1 MTNSIA
7 ELAGAKLILAVGT
20 NTTETHPVLATRV
33 KEAVRKGA
41 KLIVADPRRI
51 DLADHATRWLRLRI
65 GTDTALFN
73 AMARVIIE
81 EGLESRD
88 FIDRHTEGFEEF
100 RKSVQEFTP
109 EYAEKI
115 TGVPAAE
122 IVAAAREY
130 ATTKPAA
137 IIYTMGITQHTCGV
151 QNVQSLS
158 NLCLLCGNFG
168 LPSSGVNPLRGQNNV
183 QGACDMGCGP
193 VDLPGYQKI
202 ANDDVRRKWEQAWG
216 ANLPDRPGLTKIA
229 AIDAMLEGRVKAAF
243 VMGENSLISEADA
256 SKARRALEALDFFV
270 VQDIFLTDTAALA
283 DVVLPAAS
291 FAETDGTFTNT
302 ERRVQRV
309 RKAVEPP
316 GEARDDW
323 RIVAELSTRMGYPMN
338 YDHASQV
345 WDEVAGQTPPLAG
358 ISYQRLE
365 GDGIQWPCPTPDHP
379 GTPYLHGELWEG
391 KQTAYFRPVGY
402 APPDEQPDEE
412 FPFVLTTGRHLQA
425 YHTHTMT
432 GRTPGIRVLL
442 PEETAE
448 INPADGLRL
457 GIEDGER
464 VRIVSRRGEVTA
476 TARFTDR
483 SAEGV
488 VFLSFHFPDQAITN
502 LLTNDACDPIAH
514 TPEYKACAVRVEPA
528 STSVPGPR

>member
-1 MTNSIA
+1 
-7 ELAGAKLILAVGT
+7 
-20 NTTETHPVLATRV
+20 
-33 KEAVRKGA
+33 
-41 KLIVADPRRI
+41 
-51 DLADHATRWLRLRI
+51 
-65 GTDTALFN
+65 
-73 AMARVIIE
+73 
-81 EGLESRD
+81 
-88 FIDRHTEGFEEF
+88 
-100 RKSVQEFTP
+100 
-109 EYAEKI
+109 
-115 TGVPAAE
+115 
-122 IVAAAREY
+122 
-130 ATTKPAA
+130 
-137 IIYTMGITQHTCGV
+137 
-151 QNVQSLS
+151 
-158 NLCLLCGNFG
+158 
-168 LPSSGVNPLRGQNNV
+168 
-183 QGACDMGCGP
+183 
-193 VDLPGYQKI
+193 
-202 ANDDVRRKWEQAWG
+202 
-216 ANLPDRPGLTKIA
+216 
-229 AIDAMLEGRVKAAF
+229 
-243 VMGENSLISEADA
+243 MGENVLISEADA
-256 SKARRALEALDFFV
+256 SKVRRALEAVDLLV

-283 DVVLPAAS
+283 DVVLPATS

-316 GEARDDW
+316 GEAREDW
-323 RIVAELSTRMGYPMN
+323 RIVAELSTRMGYPMS
-338 YDHASQV
+338 YDDASQV
-345 WDEVAGQTPPLAG
+345 WDEMAGQTPAFAG
-358 ISYQRLE
+358 ISYERLE

-379 GTPYLHGELWEG
+379 GTSYLHTELWDG

-448 INPADGLRL
+448 INPADGQRL

-528 STSVPGPR
+528 PTSVPGPG

>member
-1 MTNSIA
+1 MTNSIP
-7 ELAGAKLILAVGT
+7 ELAEAKLILAVGT
-20 NTTETHPVLATRV
+20 NTTETHPILANRV
-33 KEAVRKGA
+33 KEAVRAGA

-51 DLADHATRWLRLRI
+51 DLAGRATRWLRLRV

-81 EGLESRD
+81 EGLESRE
-88 FIDRHTEGFEEF
+88 FIEQHTEGFEEF
-100 RKSVQEFTP
+100 RQSLQEFTP
-109 EYAEKI
+109 EYAERI
-115 TGVPAAE
+115 TGVPAE
-122 IVAAAREY
+122 DIVAAAREY
-130 ATTKPAA
+130 ASTKPAA

-158 NLCLLCGNFG
+158 NLCLLCGNYG

-193 VDLPGYQKI
+193 ADLPGYQKI
-202 ANDDVRRKWEQAWG
+202 ANDDVRRRWEQAWS
-216 ANLPDRPGLTKIA
+216 ATLPDRPGLTKIA
-229 AIDAMLEGRVKAAF
+229 AIDAMLEGKIKAVY

-256 SKARRALEALDFFV
+256 SKTKRALEAIDFLI
-270 VQDIFLTDTAALA
+270 VQDLFLTETAALA

-302 ERRVQRV
+302 ERRVQLL

-316 GEARDDW
+316 GQAREDW
-323 RIVAELSTRMGYPMN
+323 RIVAELSTCLGYPMS
-338 YDHASQV
+338 YESASQV
-345 WDEVAGQTPPLAG
+345 WDEVAGLTPPLAG
-358 ISYQRLE
+358 ISYERLE
-365 GDGIQWPCPTPDHP
+365 GEGIQWPCPTAEHP
-379 GTPYLHGELWEG
+379 GTAYLHSELWEG

-402 APPDEQPDEE
+402 TPPDEQPDET
-412 FPFVLTTGRHLQA
+412 FPLLLTTGRRLAA

-432 GRTPGIRVLL
+432 GRTPGIRVFL

-448 INPADGLRL
+448 INPSDGRRL
-457 GIEDGER
+457 GIEDGQT

-476 TARFTDR
+476 TACLTER

-488 VFLSFHFPDQAITN
+488 VFLSFHFPDQTITN
-502 LLTNDACDPIAH
+502 LLTNDAHDPIAH
-514 TPEYKACAVRVEPA
+514 TPEYKACAVRVE
-528 STSVPGPR
+528 SVRDDGA

>member
-20 NTTETHPVLATRV
+20 NTTETHPVLAIRV

-51 DLADHATRWLRLRI
+51 ELTDHATRWLRLRI

-73 AMARVIIE
+73 AMAHVIIE
-81 EGLESRD
+81 EGLENRD
-88 FIDRHTEGFEEF
+88 FIERHTEGFEEF
-100 RKSVQEFTP
+100 RRSVQEFTP
-109 EYAEKI
+109 EHAEEI
-115 TGVPAAE
+115 TGVPAEE

-158 NLCLLCGNFG
+158 NLALLCGNFG

-193 VDLPGYQKI
+193 TDLPGYQKI
-202 ANDDVRRKWEQAWG
+202 TNDDLRRKWEQAWG
-216 ANLPDRPGLTKIA
+216 VKLSDRPGMTKVT
-229 AIDAMLEGRVKAAF
+229 AIEAMLEGHVKAVY
-243 VMGENSLISEADA
+243 VMGENELITEAHA
-256 SKARRALEALDFFV
+256 SKTRRAMEAVDFLV
-270 VQDIFLTDTAALA
+270 VQDIFLTDTTELA
-283 DVVLPAAS
+283 DVVLPATC

-323 RIVAELSTRMGYPMN
+323 RIVAELSTRLGYPMS
-338 YDHASQV
+338 YDDASQV
-345 WDEVAGQTPPLAG
+345 WDEMAGQTPAFTG
-358 ISYQRLE
+358 ISYERLE
-365 GDGIQWPCPTPDHP
+365 GDGILWPCPTPDHP
-379 GTPYLHGELWEG
+379 GTQYLHGELWEG

-402 APPDEQPDEE
+402 APPAEQPDEE
-412 FPFVLTTGRHLQA
+412 FPFLLTTGRRLAA
-425 YHTHTMT
+425 YHTHTQT
-432 GRTPGIRVLL
+432 GRSPGIRLLL

-448 INPADGLRL
+448 INPIDGQRL

-464 VRIVSRRGEVTA
+464 VRIVSRRGEVTV

-488 VFLSFHFPDQAITN
+488 VFLSFHFPEQAITN

-514 TPEYKACAVRVEPA
+514 TPEYKACAVRVEPVRPA
-528 STSVPGPR
+528 RVG

>member
-7 ELAGAKLILAVGT
+7 ELADAKLMLAVGT
-20 NTTETHPVLATRV
+20 NTTETHPVLALWV

-51 DLADHATRWLRLRI
+51 DLTDHATHWLRLRV
-65 GTDTALFN
+65 GTDTVLFN

-88 FIDRHTEGFEEF
+88 FIEQHTEGFEEF
-100 RKSVQEFTP
+100 RRSVQEFTP

-115 TGVPAAE
+115 TGVPAEE

-137 IIYTMGITQHTCGV
+137 ILYTMGITQHICGV

-158 NLCLLCGNFG
+158 NLALLCGNYG

-183 QGACDMGCGP
+183 QGACDMGGLP
-193 VDLPGYQKI
+193 ADLPGYQKI

-216 ANLPDRPGLTKIA
+216 VSLPARPGMTKVA
-229 AIDAMLEGRVKAAF
+229 AIDAMLDGQVKA
-243 VMGENSLISEADA
+243 VYIMGENELISEAHA
-256 SKARRALEALDFFV
+256 SKTKRALEAVEFLV
-270 VQDIFLTDTAALA
+270 VQDIFLTDTAVLA
-283 DVVLPAAS
+283 DVVLPATS

-323 RIVAELSTRMGYPMN
+323 RIVTELSTRLGYPMS
-338 YDHASQV
+338 YDDVSQV
-345 WDEVAGQTPPLAG
+345 WDEMAGLTPAFGG
-358 ISYQRLE
+358 ISYRRLE
-365 GDGIQWPCPTPDHP
+365 GDGILWPCPTADHP
-379 GTPYLHGELWEG
+379 GTPYLHTELWEG

-402 APPDEQPDEE
+402 TPPDEQPDEE
-412 FPFVLTTGRHLQA
+412 FPLLLTTGRRLAA
-425 YHTHTMT
+425 YHTHTQT
-432 GRTPGIRVLL
+432 GRSEGIRRLL

-448 INPADGLRL
+448 INPADGRRL
-457 GIEDGER
+457 GIEDGEKVR
-464 VRIVSRRGEVTA
+464 VVSRRGEVKA
-476 TARFTDR
+476 TARLTDR

-488 VFLSFHFPDQAITN
+488 VFLSFHFPDVITN
-502 LLTNDACDPIAH
+502 LLTNDAHDPIAH
-514 TPEYKACAVRVEPA
+514 TPEYKACAVRVEPCA
-528 STSVPGPR
+528 N

>member
-1 MTNSIA
+1 VTTVGKGAMTNSIA
-7 ELAGAKLILAVGT
+7 ELADAKLILAVGT
-20 NTTETHPVLATRV
+20 NTTETHPVLALRV
-33 KEAVRKGA
+33 KEAVRRGA
-41 KLIVADPRRI
+41 KLIVADPRGI
-51 DLADHATRWLRLRI
+51 ELTEYATRWLRLRI
-65 GTDTALFN
+65 GSDTALFN

-88 FIDRHTEGFEEF
+88 FIEQHTEGFEDF
-100 RKSVQEFTP
+100 RRSVQEFTP
-109 EYAEKI
+109 EYAERI
-115 TGVPAAE
+115 TGVPAEE

-137 IIYTMGITQHTCGV
+137 IIYTMGITQHICGV

-158 NLCLLCGNFG
+158 NLALLCGNFG

-183 QGACDMGCGP
+183 QGVCDMGGLP
-193 VDLPGYQKI
+193 ADLPGYQKI
-202 ANDDVRRKWEQAWG
+202 ASDDVRRKWEQAWG
-216 ANLPDRPGLTKIA
+216 VSLPERPGMSKVA
-229 AIDAMLEGRVKAAF
+229 AIDAMLEGQVKA
-243 VMGENSLISEADA
+243 VYIMGENELITEAHA
-256 SKARRALEALDFFV
+256 SKARRALEAAEFLV
-270 VQDIFLTDTAALA
+270 VQDIFLTDTAQLA
-283 DVVLPAAS
+283 DVVLPATS

-309 RKAVEPP
+309 RKVVEPP

-323 RIVAELSTRMGYPMN
+323 RIVTELSTRLGYPMS
-338 YDHASQV
+338 YDDVSKV
-345 WDEVAGQTPPLAG
+345 WDEMAALTPAFAG
-358 ISYQRLE
+358 ISYERLE
-365 GDGIQWPCPTPDHP
+365 GDGILWPCPTADHP
-379 GTPYLHGELWEG
+379 GTPYLHSDLWEG

-402 APPDEQPDEE
+402 TPPDEQPDEE
-412 FPFVLTTGRHLQA
+412 FPFVLTTGRRLAA
-425 YHTHTMT
+425 YHTHTQT
-432 GRTPGIRVLL
+432 GRSPGIRVLL

-448 INPADGLRL
+448 INPADGQQL

-502 LLTNDACDPIAH
+502 LLTNDAHDPVAH
-514 TPEYKACAVRVEPA
+514 TPEYKACAVRIE
-528 STSVPGPR
+528 SV

>member
-283 DVVLPAAS
+283 DVVLPATS

>member
-20 NTTETHPVLATRV
+20 NTTETHPVLALRV
-33 KEAVRKGA
+33 EEAVRKGA

-51 DLADHATRWLRLRI
+51 DLTDHATRWLRLRI

-88 FIDRHTEGFEEF
+88 LVERATEGFEEF
-100 RKSVQEFTP
+100 RESVQEFTP
-109 EYAEKI
+109 GRAEAI
-115 TGVPAAE
+115 TGVPAEE

-158 NLCLLCGNFG
+158 NLALLCGNFG
-168 LPSSGVNPLRGQNNV
+168 RPSSGVNPLRGQNNV

-202 ANDDVRRKWEQAWG
+202 ANEDARRKWEQAWG
-216 ANLPDRPGLTKIA
+216 VNLSDRPGMTKVT
-229 AIDAMLEGRVKAAF
+229 AIEGMLEGHVKAAYI
-243 VMGENSLISEADA
+243 MGENELVSEAHA
-256 SKARRALEALDFFV
+256 SKTRRALEAVDFLV
-270 VQDIFLTDTAALA
+270 VQDIFLTDTAQLA
-283 DVVLPAAS
+283 DVVLPATS

-323 RIVAELSTRMGYPMN
+323 RIVAELSTRLGYPMS
-338 YDHASQV
+338 YEGPSQV
-345 WDEVAGQTPPLAG
+345 WDEVAGQTPAFAG
-358 ISYQRLE
+358 ISWARLE
-365 GDGIQWPCPTPDHP
+365 GEGILWPCPTPDHP

-402 APPDEQPDEE
+402 TPPDEQPDQE
-412 FPFVLTTGRHLQA
+412 FPFVLTTGRRLAA
-425 YHTHTMT
+425 YHTHTQT
-432 GRTPGIRVLL
+432 GRSPGIRRLL
-442 PEETAE
+442 PEETVE
-448 INPADGLRL
+448 ISPTDGQRL
-457 GIEDGER
+457 GIEDGAR
-464 VRIVSRRGEVTA
+464 VRVVSRRGEVTA
-476 TARFTDR
+476 SARITDR

-488 VFLSFHFPDQAITN
+488 VFLSFHFPDQAMTN
-502 LLTNDACDPIAH
+502 LLTNDAHDPIAH
-514 TPEYKACAVRVEPA
+514 TPEYKACAVRIEPA
-528 STSVPGPR
+528 

>member
-1 MTNSIA
+1 MTNSVA
-7 ELAGAKLILAVGT
+7 ELEEAGLILAVGT
-20 NTTETHPVLATRV
+20 NTTETHPVLALRV
-33 KEAVRKGA
+33 KEAARRGA

-51 DLADHATRWLRLRI
+51 ELTDHATRWLRLRI

-88 FIDRHTEGFEEF
+88 FIERHTEGFEEF
-100 RKSVQEFTP
+100 RESVQEFTP
-109 EYAEKI
+109 ERAEQI
-115 TGVPAAE
+115 TGVPAEE

-158 NLCLLCGNFG
+158 NLALLCGNFG

-183 QGACDMGCGP
+183 QGACDVGCGP

-216 ANLPDRPGLTKIA
+216 VSLPDRPGITKVA
-229 AIDAMLEGRVKAAF
+229 AVDAMLEGRIKAVY
-243 VMGENSLISEADA
+243 VMGENVLISEADA
-256 SKARRALEALDFFV
+256 SKARRALEAVDLLV

-291 FAETDGTFTNT
+291 FAETDGTITNT

-316 GEARDDW
+316 GVARDDW
-323 RIVAELSTRMGYPMN
+323 RIVAELSTRLGYPMS
-338 YDHASQV
+338 YDDVSQV
-345 WDEVAGQTPPLAG
+345 WDEMAAQTPPFAG
-358 ISYQRLE
+358 ISYERLE
-365 GDGIQWPCPTPDHP
+365 GDGIQWPCPAPDHP
-379 GTPYLHGELWEG
+379 GTQYLHSELWEG

-402 APPDEQPDEE
+402 TPPAEQPDEE
-412 FPFVLTTGRHLQA
+412 FPLVLTTGRRLPA
-425 YHTHTMT
+425 YHTHTQT
-432 GRTPGIRVLL
+432 GRSPGIRLLL
-442 PEETAE
+442 PEETVE
-448 INPADGLRL
+448 INPTDGQRL

-464 VRIVSRRGEVTA
+464 VRIVSRRGEVTVA
-476 TARFTDR
+476 AQFTDR
-483 SAEGV
+483 SPEGV
-488 VFLSFHFPDQAITN
+488 VFLSFHFPEQAITN
-502 LLTNDACDPIAH
+502 LLTNDAYDPIAQ

-528 STSVPGPR
+528 RPAGVG

>member
-1 MTNSIA
+1 
-7 ELAGAKLILAVGT
+7 
-20 NTTETHPVLATRV
+20 V
-33 KEAVRKGA
+33 KEAVRAGA

-51 DLADHATRWLRLRI
+51 DLAGGASRWLRLRV

-88 FIDRHTEGFEEF
+88 FIEQHTEGFEEF
-100 RKSVQEFTP
+100 RQSVQEFTP
-109 EYAEKI
+109 EFAERI
-115 TGVPAAE
+115 TGVPAEE

-158 NLCLLCGNFG
+158 NLCLLCGNYG

-193 VDLPGYQKI
+193 ADLPGYQKI
-202 ANDDVRRKWEQAWG
+202 ANDDVRRRWEQAWS
-216 ANLPDRPGLTKIA
+216 AALPNRPGLTKIA
-229 AIDAMLEGRVKAAF
+229 AIDAMLEGKIRAAY

-256 SKARRALEALDFFV
+256 SKTKRALEALDFLV
-270 VQDIFLTDTAALA
+270 VQDLFLTETAELA
-283 DVVLPAAS
+283 DVVLPAAA

-302 ERRVQRV
+302 ERRVQRL

-316 GEARDDW
+316 GEAREDW
-323 RIVAELSTRMGYPMN
+323 RIVAELSTRLGYPMS
-338 YDHASQV
+338 YEDASRV
-345 WDEVAGQTPPLAG
+345 WDEVAGLTPPLAG
-358 ISYQRLE
+358 ISYRRLE
-365 GDGIQWPCPTPDHP
+365 GEGIQWPCPTADHP
-379 GTPYLHGELWEG
+379 GTAYLHTELWEG

-402 APPDEQPDEE
+402 TPPDEEPDDE
-412 FPFVLTTGRHLQA
+412 FPLLLTTGRRLAA
-425 YHTHTMT
+425 YHTHTLT

-442 PEETAE
+442 PVETAE
-448 INPADGLRL
+448 INPTDGQRL
-457 GIEDGER
+457 GISDGQR
-464 VRIVSRRGEVTA
+464 VRIASRRGEVTA
-476 TARFTDR
+476 TARLTER

-488 VFLSFHFPDQAITN
+488 VFLSFHFPDQTITN

-514 TPEYKACAVRVEPA
+514 TPEYKACAVRVEPVRA
-528 STSVPGPR
+528 

>member
-33 KEAVRKGA
+33 KEVVRKGA

-283 DVVLPAAS
+283 DVVLPATS

-448 INPADGLRL
+448 INPADGQRL

-488 VFLSFHFPDQAITN
+488 VFLSFHFPDQTITN